1 MRSLLNLC
9 TIVHSL
15 VRSWET
21 PGKQGIGCN
30 AVSAND
36 TANFLSFLQTL
47 RSMDQSLI
55 LSAAVSLKPFIDSN
69 GNPLSDVSEFAKV
82 LDYIGSLFLALSVSP
97 FSDSVTQRL

>member
-1 MRSLLNLC
+1 MA
-9 TIVHSL
+9 
-15 VRSWET
+15 RSWEF

-30 AVSAND
+30 AVSPDDSAN
-36 TANFLSFLQTL
+36 LLLFLQTL
-47 RSMDQSLI
+47 RSKAQSLV
-55 LSAAVSLKPFIDSN
+55 LSAAVSLKPFLDSH